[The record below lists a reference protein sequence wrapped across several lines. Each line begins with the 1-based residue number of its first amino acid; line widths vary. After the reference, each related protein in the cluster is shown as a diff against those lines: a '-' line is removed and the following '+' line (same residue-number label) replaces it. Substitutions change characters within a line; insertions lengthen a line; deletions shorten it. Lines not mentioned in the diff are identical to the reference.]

1 MIPKFFFFP
10 IMIAFM
16 GLGIQRSCAQDQKDS
31 SARTYKNVVR
41 YNLSGPLLF
50 GFDKYII
57 LGYERVLSP
66 KKSISVN
73 FGRAALPRIISL
85 ITDSF
90 QTDREGKRKG
100 YNVSLDYRFYLS
112 KENKFEAPR
121 GLYIGPYYSYNHFEN
136 EKQWMRNN
144 SRGSNEITTTT
155 NFNIHTFGFELGYQL
170 MLWKRLSLD
179 MVMIGPGLGFYKY
192 EASFTGSTSLSSGD
206 KEQLLDALEQL
217 LVQKFPG
224 MNYVFSDK
232 KFNADGVLK
241 TSALSYRYI
250 LHIGYAF

>member
-1 MIPKFFFFP
+1 
-10 IMIAFM
+10 
-16 GLGIQRSCAQDQKDS
+16 
-31 SARTYKNVVR
+31 VR

-57 LGYERVLSP
+57 LGYERILSQ
-66 KKSISVN
+66 KRSISIN
-73 FGRAALPRIISL
+73 FGRAALPRIISF

-90 QTDREGKRKG
+90 QTNREGKRNG
-100 YNVSLDYRFYLS
+100 MNASIDYRFYLS
-112 KENKFEAPR
+112 KENRFAAPR

-136 EKQWMRNN
+136 EKQWERTN
-144 SRGSNEITTTT
+144 SRGSNEIVTNT

-170 MLWKRLSLD
+170 ILWKRLSLD
-179 MVMIGPGLGFYKY
+179 MVMVGPGVGFYKY
-192 EASFTGSTSLSSGD
+192 EASFTGSTSLNADD
-206 KEQLLDALEQL
+206 KGQLLDALEQF

-232 KFNADGVLK
+232 KLDADGVLK

-250 LHIGYAF
+250 LHVGYAF

>member
-100 YNVSLDYRFYLS
+100 YNVSLHYRFYLA

-121 GLYIGPYYSYNHFEN
+121 GLYIGTYYSYNPFEN

-144 SRGSNEITTTT
+144 SRG
-155 NFNIHTFGFELGYQL
+155 
-170 MLWKRLSLD
+170 
-179 MVMIGPGLGFYKY
+179 
-192 EASFTGSTSLSSGD
+192 
-206 KEQLLDALEQL
+206 
-217 LVQKFPG
+217 
-224 MNYVFSDK
+224 
-232 KFNADGVLK
+232 
-241 TSALSYRYI
+241 
-250 LHIGYAF
+250 